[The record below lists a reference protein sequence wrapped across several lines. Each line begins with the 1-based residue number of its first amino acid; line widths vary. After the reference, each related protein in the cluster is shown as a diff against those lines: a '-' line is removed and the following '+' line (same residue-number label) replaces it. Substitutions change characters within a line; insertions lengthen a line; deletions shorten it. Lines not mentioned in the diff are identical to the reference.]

1 MNNPESEQELK
12 EEKIGDDLNQEE
24 KIKEDAIK
32 TEFKSSKKNSFKLR
46 KLRRP
51 LVKVVKKNN
60 YFVRN
65 NITYIDYKDTK
76 LLSLFVNKQ
85 GQIIPKI
92 FSKLPSNI
100 QRLVSKKIKKARQM
114 KLMPYIV
121 VNQGNF

>member
-1 MNNPESEQELK
+1 MKNPESEQELK
-12 EEKIGDDLNQEE
+12 EEKTGDNLNQEE
-24 KIKEDAIK
+24 KAKEDTIE
-32 TEFKSSKKNSFKLR
+32 TESKSSKKNSFKPR
-46 KLRRP
+46 KLKRP
-51 LVKVVKKNN
+51 SARVVKKNN

-76 LLSLFVNKQ
+76 SLSLFVNKQ
-85 GQIIPKI
+85 GQIIPKV

-100 QRLVSKKIKKARQM
+100 QRVVSKKIKKARQM